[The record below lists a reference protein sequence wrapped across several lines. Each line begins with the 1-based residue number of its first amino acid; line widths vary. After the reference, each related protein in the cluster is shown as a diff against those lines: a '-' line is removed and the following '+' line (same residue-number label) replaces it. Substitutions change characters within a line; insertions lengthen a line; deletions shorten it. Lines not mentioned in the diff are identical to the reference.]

1 MRLVTRLRLAAVS
14 FAVLATASCFSG
26 GGTPGAATS
35 SSPTPAPSGPMP
47 STAPGLGGSAF
58 PKNVD
63 IGVKIDQPG
72 FSHLDMSAHE
82 YYGFENELAKY
93 LGKHLGFNPNFEGVT
108 SKERE
113 EQLLSGA
120 VQLVIATYTIT
131 GDRMKKIDFVG
142 PYLQTR
148 QGLLVRADDTEIKT
162 RADTAGRQI
171 CTVSGSTS
179 DPGKGNTFKD
189 AEFSY
194 EQDYKACVKQLRDG
208 NVDAVWTDRVI
219 LYGFANLYDDVRVVD
234 KIKVGKL
241 QRYGIGLPKHQ
252 KEQCERLKTQLQ
264 TFLDDEW
271 LSNFKDRFPKIV
283 KAEPN
288 TYEPSYRPADGD
300 IETYT
305 RCTP

>member
-14 FAVLATASCFSG
+14 FAVLATASCFG
-26 GGTPGAATS
+26 RVDDPGAATPS
-35 SSPTPAPSGPMP
+35 APAPSNAT
-47 STAPGLGGSAF
+47 STAASGRGGPAF

-72 FSHLDMSAHE
+72 FSQLNTSAHE
-82 YYGFENELAKY
+82 YSGFEPELAKY
-93 LGKHLGFNPNFEGVT
+93 LGKHLGFAPNLEGVT
-108 SKERE
+108 SKKRE
-113 EQLLSGA
+113 EWLISGV

-131 GDRMKKIDFVG
+131 AERLKEVDFVG

-162 RADTAGRQI
+162 RADTAGQQI

-179 DPGKGNTFKD
+179 DPAMGNPFKD

-219 LYGFANLYDDVRVVD
+219 LYGFTKAYDDVRVVD
-234 KIKVGKL
+234 KIKVGKI

-252 KEQCERLKTQLQ
+252 KAQCERLAEQLQ
-264 TFLDDEW
+264 KFLDDEW
-271 LSNFKDRFPKIV
+271 LSNFEDRFPNIV
-283 KAEPN
+283 DAEPN
-288 TYEPSYRPADGD
+288 TYEPSYKPADGD
-300 IETYT
+300 VDTYT
-305 RCTP
+305 VCTP